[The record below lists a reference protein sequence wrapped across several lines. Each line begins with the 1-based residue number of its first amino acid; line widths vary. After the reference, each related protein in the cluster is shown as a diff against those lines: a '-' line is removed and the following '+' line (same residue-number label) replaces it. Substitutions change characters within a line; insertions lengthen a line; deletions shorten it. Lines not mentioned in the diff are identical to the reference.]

1 MCAWLKY
8 ALDLCFARCVFFPV
22 VCAKVLMAP
31 KSKMAAKAKAKAK
44 GRAKLSRF
52 RRQQLSTANVRQ
64 QMRRDAVRSLN
75 DLATELEL
83 ERVQVPMKGLL
94 ASEPKVDRII
104 RVLEPRCQTA
114 ALAQRLRAAVQLW
127 KDDGGAL
134 SQPMTDAADPNAP
147 GSGDEADDSDV
158 PLLPRH
164 RVLQPGYI
172 LKS

>member
-8 ALDLCFARCVFFPV
+8 ALDLCFARCVLFLV

-31 KSKMAAKAKAKAK
+31 KSNMAAKAKAKAK

-104 RVLEPRCQTA
+104 RSRAVRPR
-114 ALAQRLRAAVQLW
+114 RLRSVSEP
-127 KDDGGAL
+127 L
-134 SQPMTDAADPNAP
+134 SSFGRIMVEHFLNP
-147 GSGDEADDSDV
+147 
-158 PLLPRH
+158 
-164 RVLQPGYI
+164 
-172 LKS
+172 